1 MPLTKEQLL
10 LERVKVISD
19 YPDSIYKIGDII
31 VYSREVAQSYDEWH
45 NVRTGEKSFKN
56 PGFFKK
62 YPHIFQPL
70 PWWSDRKPEDMP
82 DYLRIN
88 YGNGPVLCNVSQWMH
103 KIGEQM
109 VFEYYKNGLA
119 LRETTKGTEPITE
132 EEYNAYI
139 NQKQQ

>member
-10 LERVKVISD
+10 QKRFKFIIP
-19 YPDSIYKIGDII
+19 YPGSHWEIGDIFESI
-31 VYSREVAQSYDEWH
+31 LGGDIYGAKNSPIRMMKSVLESYPEI
-45 NVRTGEKSFKN
+45 FKE
-56 PGFFKK
+56 
-62 YPHIFQPL
+62 L

-82 DYLRIN
+82 GYLRIN
-88 YGNGPVLCNVSQWMH
+88 YGNGPVLCKVSQWMH

>member
-10 LERVKVISD
+10 QKRFKFISP
-19 YPDSIYKIGDII
+19 YPGSHWEVGDIFEHI
-31 VYSREVAQSYDEWH
+31 NNDIYAVAHYPVKMLDVVLE
-45 NVRTGEKSFKN
+45 T
-56 PGFFKK
+56 

-70 PWWSDRKPEDMP
+70 PWWSGRKPEDMP
-82 DYLRIN
+82 GYLRIN
-88 YGNGPVLCNVSQWMH
+88 YGNGPVLCKVSQWMH
-103 KIGEQM
+103 KIGEQT